1 MCFAVEPMN
10 KLPDPARP
18 LSQDDAAIAFASIF
32 DGAHDEADISAF
44 LIGMAVRG
52 ETADE
57 IAGAAREMRARM
69 TPMVAP
75 LGAIDVCGTGGDG
88 SDSLNISTAVAI
100 VVAACGVP
108 VAKHGSRAA
117 TSRTGAADTLE
128 ELGVNLSITPGEAQ
142 ASLEELGL
150 AFFFAPNHHP
160 ALAAL
165 APIRKRIGRRT
176 IFNMLGPLANPA
188 RIRRHLI
195 GVATPGLAATY
206 ADAASRLG
214 YEHAMIVSG
223 DEGLDELSIS
233 GSSTIYHVRGS
244 EVGRTSIHPEEAGLP
259 THKLAALKGGS
270 AKDNAAALRRLL
282 QGSRGAYRDSVLLN
296 SAAALM
302 IAGEVDSWKNG
313 VEEAAEAIDKGL
325 ANALLDCWIT
335 RQ

>member
-1 MCFAVEPMN
+1 MTN
-10 KLPDPARP
+10 LPDPSRP
-18 LSQDDAAIAFASIF
+18 LSQDQAAIAFASIL
-32 DGAHDEADISAF
+32 DGEQDEAAISAF
-44 LIGMAVRG
+44 LISMAVRG

-69 TPMVAP
+69 TPIVAP

-88 SDSLNISTAVAI
+88 TDSLNISTAVSI
-100 VVAACGVP
+100 VVAACDVP

-128 ELGVNLSITPGEAQ
+128 ELGVNLSITAEQAQ

-160 ALAAL
+160 AMAAL

-195 GVATPGLAATY
+195 GVANPSLAATY
-206 ADAASRLG
+206 AEAASRLG
-214 YEHAMIVSG
+214 YDHAMIVSG

-233 GSSTIYHVRGS
+233 GSSTVYHVHGDQIERA
-244 EVGRTSIHPEEAGLP
+244 SIHPDDGGLP
-259 THKLAALKGGS
+259 THKLETLKGGDAQENS
-270 AKDNAAALRRLL
+270 VALRRLL
-282 QGSRGAYRDSVLLN
+282 QGERGAYRDAVLLN

-302 IAGEVDSWKNG
+302 IAGEAASLKGG

-325 ANALLDCWIT
+325 ANALLECWIA

>member
-1 MCFAVEPMN
+1 MTMQTMTH
-10 KLPDPARP
+10 LPDPSRP
-18 LSQDDAAIAFASIF
+18 MSQDEAAFAFGSIL
-32 DGAHDEADISAF
+32 DGEQDEAAISAF

-69 TPMVAP
+69 MPIVAP

-88 SDSLNISTAVAI
+88 TDSLNISTAVAI
-100 VVAACGVP
+100 VVAACDVP

-128 ELGVNLSITPGEAQ
+128 ELGVNLSISPDEAQ
-142 ASLEELGL
+142 KSLEELGL

-195 GVATPGLAATY
+195 GVANPMLAATY

-244 EVGRTSIHPEEAGLP
+244 KVSRSSVHPEEAGLP
-259 THKLAALKGGS
+259 THKLEALKGGD
-270 AKDNAAALRRLL
+270 AQDNAAALRRLL

-302 IAGEVDSWKNG
+302 IAGEVDSWTDG

-325 ANALLDCWIT
+325 ANALLDCWIA

>member
-1 MCFAVEPMN
+1 MTS
-10 KLPDPARP
+10 LPDPARP
-18 LSQDDAAIAFASIF
+18 LSQDEASAAFASIL
-32 DGAHDEADISAF
+32 DGKHGEAAITDF

-57 IAGAAREMRARM
+57 IAGAAREMRTRM
-69 TPMVAP
+69 TPVAAP

-88 SDSLNISTAVAI
+88 ANSVNISTAVAI

-128 ELGVNLSITPGEAQ
+128 EIGVNLSITPEEAQ
-142 ASLEELGL
+142 QSLEELGL
-150 AFFFAPNHHP
+150 AFFFAPTHHP

-188 RIRRHLI
+188 RIRNHLI
-195 GVATPGLAATY
+195 GVARPDLAATY

-233 GSSTIYHVRGS
+233 GSSTIFHVRGDT
-244 EVGRTSIHPEEAGLP
+244 VTKAAVHPEDAGLP
-259 THKLAALKGGS
+259 THKLEALKGGD
-270 AKDNAAALRRLL
+270 AHENASALRRLL
-282 QGSRGAYRDSVLLN
+282 QGNRGAYRDAVLLN

-302 IAGEVDSWKNG
+302 VAGEVENWKDG

-325 ANALLDCWIT
+325 ANALLDCWIA

>member
-1 MCFAVEPMN
+1 MTT
-10 KLPDPARP
+10 LPDPSRP
-18 LSQDDAAIAFASIF
+18 LSQDEAAIAFGSIL
-32 DGAHDEADISAF
+32 DGEQDEPAIADF
-44 LIGMAVRG
+44 LIGLAVRG

-69 TPMVAP
+69 TPLVAP
-75 LGAIDVCGTGGDG
+75 LDAIDVCGTGGDG
-88 SDSLNISTAVAI
+88 TDSLNISTAVAI
-100 VVAACGVP
+100 VVAACDVP

-128 ELGVNLSITPGEAQ
+128 ELGVNLSISPEEAQ

-188 RIRRHLI
+188 HIRRHLI
-195 GVATPGLAATY
+195 GVANPGLAAIY
-206 ADAASRLG
+206 ADATSRLG
-214 YEHAMIVSG
+214 YRHAMIVSG

-233 GSSTIYHVRGS
+233 GSSTIYHVRGDQIERAS
-244 EVGRTSIHPEEAGLP
+244 VHPEEAGLP
-259 THKLAALKGGS
+259 THKLEALKGGN
-270 AKDNAAALRRLL
+270 AQDNAAALRRLL
-282 QGSRGAYRDSVLLN
+282 QGNRGAYRDSVLLN

-302 IAGEVDSWKNG
+302 VAGEVDRWTDG

-325 ANALLDCWIT
+325 ANALLDCWIA

>member
-1 MCFAVEPMN
+1 MTN
-10 KLPDPARP
+10 LPDPSRP
-18 LSQDDAAIAFASIF
+18 LSQNQAAIAFASIL
-32 DGAHDEADISAF
+32 DGEQNESAISTF
-44 LIGMAVRG
+44 LIGLAVRG

-69 TPMVAP
+69 TPIVAP

-88 SDSLNISTAVAI
+88 TDSLNISTAVSI
-100 VVAACGVP
+100 VVAACDVP

-128 ELGVNLSITPGEAQ
+128 ELGVNLSITAEQAQ

-160 ALAAL
+160 AMAAL

-195 GVATPGLAATY
+195 GVANLSLAATY
-206 ADAASRLG
+206 AEAASRLG
-214 YEHAMIVSG
+214 YDHAMIVSG

-233 GSSTIYHVRGS
+233 GSSTVYHVRGDQI
-244 EVGRTSIHPEEAGLP
+244 ERASIHPEDGGLP
-259 THKLAALKGGS
+259 THKLEALKGGD
-270 AKDNAAALRRLL
+270 AQENGVALRRLL
-282 QGSRGAYRDSVLLN
+282 QGERGAYRDAVLLN

-302 IAGEVDSWKNG
+302 IAGEAASLKGG
-313 VEEAAEAIDKGL
+313 VEEAAETIDKGL
-325 ANALLDCWIT
+325 ANALLECWIA